1 MKKTNWFVV
10 VSLLLLLAAISA
22 CGAKKRSGDQGN
34 KEAQS
39 AAATVAATPAQPA
52 ELPVRYQSP
61 GYLAT
66 KEGSDA
72 DLGEDAEEF
81 QIKVGATIR
90 STGGPQ
96 PLWDVLKRLANLKGM
111 TVSWASDVNQN
122 ALVDVDISAEDDFF
136 EAIDNLLRQLDY
148 FHEVKGKTI
157 IVSYRETRVYQV
169 GVPAMKGGYT
179 TTVGGN
185 FMAKRDNK
193 AGGSNTGTEGTVK
206 ITSDQNEFDI
216 WENIKLNLDTILEV
230 WSKRRED
237 ETTRGIEDEEAKK
250 ATRMY
255 ESSVEQGGRGV
266 STEEA
271 NAGNRQGLPV
281 DADKTRLD
289 KEKATGTTERTTQAY
304 YTIDKSVGLISVTA
318 PRPLLEKV
326 DQYINNLKKELYKQV
341 SLEAKI
347 IEVYLQD
354 NSRIGLD
361 WSQVLKNFSI
371 TGTTFFGTSG
381 FGTDETGRDG
391 QVYPW
396 IETKGDEES
405 PTRFVSKVAMNPLN
419 FTVLLNA
426 LNEQG
431 DTHVLANP
439 KITVMNGQ
447 PALLS
452 VGKDIAY
459 IKTVTKDVDSDNN
472 ETTYTAEVD
481 NVVQGV
487 ALGVMA
493 SVLDNK
499 KIILHLT
506 PITTNLV
513 GDEIPYRT
521 FGDEGLEVGLP
532 QVNIRQMSTMVE
544 VEDGEMLI
552 IGGLIDSVEGKTG
565 SFAPIVGSI
574 PVIKYLF
581 GVEEKR
587 MEKRE
592 LVILLAPKII

>member
-1 MKKTNWFVV
+1 MKKTNWCMV
-10 VSLLLLLAAISA
+10 VSLLLLLAVLSA
-22 CGAKKRSGDQGN
+22 CGAKKRTGEQGN
-34 KEAQS
+34 KEAQGAAT
-39 AAATVAATPAQPA
+39 AAAMAAAPAQPA
-52 ELPVRYQSP
+52 QLPARYQSP
-61 GYLAT
+61 GYLVAR
-66 KEGSDA
+66 EDSEA
-72 DLGEDAEEF
+72 DLGEEAEEY

-96 PLWDVLKRLANLKGM
+96 PLWDVLKRLAGLKGM

-122 ALVDVDISAEDDFF
+122 ALVDVDIASEDDFF
-136 EAIDNLLRQLDY
+136 AAIDNLLRQVDY

-169 GVPAMKGGYT
+169 GIPSMKGGYT

-185 FMAKRDNK
+185 FLAKRDNK

-230 WSKRRED
+230 WSIRREV
-237 ETTRGIEDEEAKK
+237 ETTTGIEDQEAKQ
-250 ATRMY
+250 ATRTY
-255 ESSVEQGGRGV
+255 ESSAIVEQTGQGKAAETTKGGLSTTEKERV
-266 STEEA
+266 S
-271 NAGNRQGLPV
+271 GR
-281 DADKTRLD
+281 
-289 KEKATGTTERTTQAY
+289 TERTTQAY

-326 DQYINNLKKELYKQV
+326 DQYVNNLKKELYKQV

-361 WSQVLKNFSI
+361 WSKVLKNFSI
-371 TGTTFFGTSG
+371 TGTSFFGTSG

-396 IETKGDEES
+396 IKAEGDAES
-405 PTRFVSKVAMNPLN
+405 VTRFVSKVTMNPLN

-459 IKTVTKDVDSDNN
+459 IKTVTKDVDSDTN

-506 PITTNLV
+506 PITTNLE
-513 GDEIPYRT
+513 GDDIPYRT

-532 QVNIRQMSTMVE
+532 RVNIRQMSTMVE
-544 VEDGEMLI
+544 VQDGEMLI
-552 IGGLIDSVEGKTG
+552 IGGLIDSVEGKSG

-587 MEKRE
+587 KEKRE
-592 LVILLAPKII
+592 LVILLAPKVI

>member
-1 MKKTNWFVV
+1 M
-10 VSLLLLLAAISA
+10 
-22 CGAKKRSGDQGN
+22 
-34 KEAQS
+34 
-39 AAATVAATPAQPA
+39 
-52 ELPVRYQSP
+52 
-61 GYLAT
+61 
-66 KEGSDA
+66 
-72 DLGEDAEEF
+72 
-81 QIKVGATIR
+81 
-90 STGGPQ
+90 
-96 PLWDVLKRLANLKGM
+96 
-111 TVSWASDVNQN
+111 
-122 ALVDVDISAEDDFF
+122 
-136 EAIDNLLRQLDY
+136 
-148 FHEVKGKTI
+148 
-157 IVSYRETRVYQV
+157 
-169 GVPAMKGGYT
+169 
-179 TTVGGN
+179 
-185 FMAKRDNK
+185 
-193 AGGSNTGTEGTVK
+193 
-206 ITSDQNEFDI
+206 
-216 WENIKLNLDTILEV
+216 
-230 WSKRRED
+230 
-237 ETTRGIEDEEAKK
+237 
-250 ATRMY
+250 
-255 ESSVEQGGRGV
+255 
-266 STEEA
+266 
-271 NAGNRQGLPV
+271 
-281 DADKTRLD
+281 
-289 KEKATGTTERTTQAY
+289 
-304 YTIDKSVGLISVTA
+304 
-318 PRPLLEKV
+318 
-326 DQYINNLKKELYKQV
+326 
-341 SLEAKI
+341 
-347 IEVYLQD
+347 
-354 NSRIGLD
+354 D
-361 WSQVLKNFSI
+361 WSQILKNFSI

-381 FGTDETGRDG
+381 FGTEETGTDG

-396 IETKGDEES
+396 VETKGDVES
-405 PTRFVSKVAMNPLN
+405 PTRFVSKVTMNPLN

-439 KITVMNGQ
+439 KLTVMNGQ

-506 PITTNLV
+506 PITTNLE

-532 QVNIRQMSTMVE
+532 RVNIRQMSTMVE